1 MHLPPHVKR
10 TEMPFTGLALDRSQD
25 ELQSDCCPS
34 NNHKKGKIVVVVV
47 VTVITVFK
55 AGSYSDH
62 ESNIYAKMH
71 LNSILLNKLP
81 SL

>member
-1 MHLPPHVKR
+1 
-10 TEMPFTGLALDRSQD
+10 MPFTGLALVRSQD
-25 ELQSDCCPS
+25 ELQFDCCS
-34 NNHKKGKIVVVVV
+34 AITTKKERCFVVVTVVVVV

-81 SL
+81 SM